1 MQTSKKVQFSKLKQM
16 QMEERHRAINT
27 NPALL
32 SQLTPTEIAM
42 LFPDYF
48 RRGMPDVGGFR
59 EAISQ
64 ETARKQ
70 GAWKQ
75 SVEKSIG
82 QQGGWLERMRRQHM
96 GGPTSVGEGSGSG
109 YESSGLSRQRIAAL
123 IREEASKRGI
133 DPEIA
138 VRISKFEGLNTYRSS
153 APGNKWGMDRE
164 PSYGPFQLLMGKGTG
179 GPTGMGDEFYAKTG
193 INPATDRSE
202 ASIRKQIE
210 FAMDHAAANKSW
222 GAWYGRGPAGVDT
235 HEGFNYTGPVIK
247 ADTGT
252 ADERAKQGAT
262 PDQTT
267 RGKTPG
273 AGGTPTTPG
282 SGSPGQTTGG
292 TSFHVKSGYIVP
304 TDNSLY
310 DTRNAQEC
318 ATLGKAFNPSI
329 GRSSEWTVVPG
340 QIKAGMTVATMQY
353 NNSGADR
360 RGAGYHTGVAMTA
373 PNEKGDFLL
382 LEQYRGSGGAKVRWV
397 NQNSYGA
404 GADGTTSFGII
415 QSGGK
420 LHTEISQ
427 EALAYGAQLA
437 SNPDQKRAIETNAA
451 GGNATAGPGTGGEY
465 APGVSGTVEEGSTMP
480 AQTASLMQPM
490 GMTPNLMGSPMN
502 MMMGMMGGMG
512 GMGMQSAT
520 PLGLI
525 TTAMGFIMPLIGS
538 LAGGVAPTGEGIG
551 GPTNL
556 PNININRARRGHR
569 ASHHGASHGHSTGAK
584 RADAYS
590 PNVTTTGLSH
600 RSNLVDHTSVHA
612 APAIG
617 ATQAQYNAFREAVAS
632 IESRGGNYNLR
643 GGSSNRFAGAYQM
656 GGAEIKEV
664 AKFLGEQAPVAK
676 MKGSRKIAA
685 SDTFLNDPK
694 MQERYFDVYVTQ
706 HHNYLMKNNKQYASM
721 SPEERLKVLG
731 YAHNQGAGGANK
743 WLKTGKSNADAFGT
757 DATKYAYRIGKQF
770 EGLKV
775 AQAAGTQYAGV
786 TPTNTTAAVGPSPV
800 TPGTTATPTTQMAQ
814 AKEPSFFEKAKI
826 AAGLSTPSVAK
837 EATSTTTP
845 GTAATSTTPAVNAG
859 RVLSNSMNI
868 EAQPAPTTKFSK
880 EARNPLGIYSLPSR
894 NDVTYQ
900 FGAGKKMSASVIPQ
914 TNVPATPAAP
924 VSISATPGLMP
935 APGPAP
941 DVTSVQMT
949 QMRNEMAAVAAQQQ
963 TPAAAPRS
971 STPAPAPSQ
980 GFDAAHAMHQI
991 AQPYNTP
998 SFHRAVTRAYGSET
1012 PGEVGQNHF
1021 NNGNAR

>member
-16 QMEERHRAINT
+16 QMEERQRAINT
-27 NPALL
+27 NPSLL

-70 GAWKQ
+70 ATWQKGVDERVSK
-75 SVEKSIG
+75 
-82 QQGGWLERMRRQHM
+82 QGGWLERMRQQYGSTPS
-96 GGPTSVGEGSGSG
+96 GGNLKQNQQEA
-109 YESSGLSRQRIAAL
+109 YKAARAEGLSDSAAKIL
-123 IREEASKRGI
+123 VANMSGESLKNPGDHHWDRSHMSQGI
-133 DPEIA
+133 VQWDP
-138 VRISKFEGLNTYRSS
+138 
-153 APGNKWGMDRE
+153 
-164 PSYGPFQLLMGKGTG
+164 
-179 GPTGMGDEFYAKTG
+179 
-193 INPATDRSE
+193 DRSE
-202 ASIRKQIE
+202 RI
-210 FAMDHAAANKSW
+210 
-222 GAWYGRGPAGVDT
+222 
-235 HEGFNYTGPVIK
+235 
-247 ADTGT
+247 
-252 ADERAKQGAT
+252 RAKYGAY
-262 PDQTT
+262 PKDMSVADQTKAAIWEMKT
-267 RGKTPG
+267 YYGKSYDALTNDNLSPQERLHTVVADYERPKDVDGSVYARMGFYNGLKIDDSNVKQGDVTPSK
-273 AGGTPTTPG
+273 GGTPTTPG
-282 SGSPGQTTGG
+282 SGSSGQTTGG
-292 TSFHVKSGYIVP
+292 TSFHVKSGYVVP

-310 DTRNAQEC
+310 DTRNSQEC

-404 GADGTTSFGII
+404 GADGTTSFGVI

-451 GGNATAGPGTGGEY
+451 GGNATAGAGTGGEY

-480 AQTASLMQPM
+480 TQSASVMQPM

-612 APAIG
+612 APSIG

-941 DVTSVQMT
+941 DATSVQMT